1 MAYGWR
7 FFTDPEKQ
15 WHWER
20 ISVVH
25 GTLQSRQ
32 AYDSYEECLRAAAQY
47 GYVYFPSQEKK
58 RPGLSAVR
66 V

>member
-1 MAYGWR
+1 M
-7 FFTDPEKQ
+7 
-15 WHWER
+15 
-20 ISVVH
+20 VH

-32 AYDSYEECLRAAAQY
+32 AYDSYEECLKAAGQY

-58 RPGLSAVR
+58 RPGLSASR